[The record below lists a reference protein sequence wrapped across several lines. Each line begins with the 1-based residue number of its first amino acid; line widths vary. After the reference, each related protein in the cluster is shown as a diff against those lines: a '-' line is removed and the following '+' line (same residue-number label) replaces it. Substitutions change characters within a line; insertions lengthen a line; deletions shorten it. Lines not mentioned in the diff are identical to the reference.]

1 MAAPAAT
8 EGPKEPGTTGAEVLP
23 DVALGVVVE
32 VAGVVGFAGFSGGM
46 AGKVFADT
54 LGEAA
59 GADAF
64 AVGAAGEAGAALGT
78 TGGVGLAGFLP
89 YKALL
94 GSQSLFF
101 LDSVAS
107 VPLV

>member
-8 EGPKEPGTTGAEVLP
+8 EGPKEPGTTGAEVVP
-23 DVALGVVVE
+23 DVDPGVVAEVAE
-32 VAGVVGFAGFSGGM
+32 VAGVVGLAGFSGGM

-54 LGEAA
+54 LGVAA
-59 GADAF
+59 GAVAF
-64 AVGAAGEAGAALGT
+64 SEGAALGT
-78 TGGVGLAGFLP
+78 TGGVGFAGFLP

-107 VPLV
+107 VSLV